1 MHIYTALFLF
11 TSPKFPETANRSGHF
26 SDLIYKT
33 PKGRDRNAV
42 PIDVL
47 IKWIFAQYRDHLTEK
62 QKAEILQ
69 RIRETERGGQNE

>member
-1 MHIYTALFLF
+1 MT
-11 TSPKFPETANRSGHF
+11 
-26 SDLIYKT
+26 
-33 PKGRDRNAV
+33 V